1 MADRLPPEPPHRR
14 PGLGTGPA
22 LAALVTLSACSAQ
35 GAGPRVDLA
44 QLTTPVAAVVSPL
57 LLHPPARP

>member
-1 MADRLPPEPPHRR
+1 MADRLPPVPPARR
-14 PGLGTGPA
+14 PGVGSGPA
-22 LAALVTLSACSAQ
+22 MAALVTLSACSAQ

-57 LLHPPARP
+57 LQAPAAP

>member
-1 MADRLPPEPPHRR
+1 MADRLPPEPPRRR
-14 PGLGTGPA
+14 PSVGTGPTV
-22 LAALVTLSACSAQ
+22 AALLTLSACSAQ

-57 LLHPPARP
+57 LPVRGLL

>member
-14 PGLGTGPA
+14 TAVGTGPTVVA
-22 LAALVTLSACSAQ
+22 LLTLSACSAQ
-35 GAGPRVDLA
+35 GAGPKVDLA

-57 LLHPPARP
+57 LPVPESP